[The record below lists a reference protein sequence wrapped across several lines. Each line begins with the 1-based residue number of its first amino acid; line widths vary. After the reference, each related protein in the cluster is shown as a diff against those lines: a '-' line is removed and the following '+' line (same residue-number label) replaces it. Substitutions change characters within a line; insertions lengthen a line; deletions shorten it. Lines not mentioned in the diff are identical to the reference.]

1 MSWYLLYER
10 ELTKIIVQQRSRLPP
25 TQEGPPPY
33 GASLVIVPG
42 MHPAGHNLHMQMP
55 RTSFVAGHSRNLF
68 ITAGLELCCGI
79 GLKSAP
85 FALRVWQGR
94 RERLRSRP

>member
-1 MSWYLLYER
+1 
-10 ELTKIIVQQRSRLPP
+10 
-25 TQEGPPPY
+25 
-33 GASLVIVPG
+33 
-42 MHPAGHNLHMQMP
+42 MQMP

-94 RERLRSRP
+94 RERLALPAIIVAAARLPSEMRRHEGQELLTYRRGSRPPHATKQDESYSLRRLGTIPSA